1 MSDTD
6 KYPELTCYER
16 EDVMEILTRRAND
29 VATFKDDLKRAAG
42 DKIGVF
48 PGSVELALDREVS
61 RLRLLA
67 RRVEV
72 AGRSEEQ
79 VRESKESLEV
89 SDY

>member
-6 KYPELTCYER
+6 KYPELTHHER
-16 EDVMEILTRRAND
+16 DEVVEILTRGAND
-29 VATFKDDLKRAAG
+29 VATFKNDLERAAG

-48 PGSVELALDREVS
+48 PGSVELALSREVG

-67 RRVEV
+67 RRVET
-72 AGRSEEQ
+72 AGRTDEQ
-79 VRESKESLEV
+79 IEASKEPLEV